1 MRTSGSGHWQHE
13 RRLIAILATLF
24 SGKPCAW
31 TARSGQT
38 QKGTAHRRPLDTT
51 RQSDRWRQLS
61 VRSPVVGECC
71 VGVRGRCAPTH
82 GVDHP
87 RALAGARSLPWL
99 LTAGCRSRIA
109 RCGIVVIHD
118 ALIGV
123 MFIGVAGHRIAR
135 CAVVVVQDPLIG
147 VVLFAGHVWILW
159 TVVGA
164 FSPSSGA
171 HNYKSRGDAHF
182 EKRPSHFDLLAESIL
197 RQPVR
202 ALGRNRT
209 AGAFVN
215 NGDRCA
221 CVHLESV
228 RRRTVCAVS
237 AKPSHWCDGG
247 DLRSGPHCRGVKPSL
262 TSTS

>member
-135 CAVVVVQDPLIG
+135 CGVVVVQDPLIG

-164 FSPSSGA
+164 SAQAAALTTIKAAATPILRSVLLILTSLLSPSCANLSARLVATG
-171 HNYKSRGDAHF
+171 
-182 EKRPSHFDLLAESIL
+182 P
-197 RQPVR
+197 R
-202 ALGRNRT
+202 ALSLITAIDARAFILSRYGAGRFARCRQNQ
-209 AGAFVN
+209 AIGAM
-215 NGDRCA
+215 
-221 CVHLESV
+221 EEI
-228 RRRTVCAVS
+228 
-237 AKPSHWCDGG
+237 
-247 DLRSGPHCRGVKPSL
+247 
-262 TSTS
+262 